1 MIFASSKTTHNSLRM
16 EQITV
21 LLASVSHLLPGANIN
36 QFGLIIQSIYTIS
49 SGGVTQ
55 KNISRYGDLSYRSV
69 SRFMSC
75 GFVWRRLLISLLST
89 HFTSADDNF
98 LIAIDETVEDKAGK
112 STSKLGYFYCSKA
125 KRAIKS
131 VSFSVASL
139 ISVKERKSYVV
150 DFEQLEQDKEKSAA
164 NKEKKQAAKAK
175 KGSGDTEKKAAGRP
189 KGSTNKIK
197 KKSDS
202 VGSVALETILNRI
215 LPLLCTI
222 GIVPRYLV
230 GDGAY
235 GNMTGCLI
243 AAACNLQLIS
253 KLHCNTALFFA
264 PQKGTKQRKYGE
276 QVDFAKLDTYKIGED
291 ELDGFTVTYFQ
302 IKKARMKHIDKFINV
317 VIVRCLNLKTKK
329 FSYVLLFSTDLE
341 LDGMTLLDYY
351 ALRFQIEFNFRDS
364 KQYFGLSDFRSIQPV
379 QVTNAVGLSFFMV
392 NLSQILI
399 AQTKAAL
406 GVDFLSI
413 QDLKAYFRAIFY
425 AQRLKNTPDLAIP
438 NILDPKVAHFVAN
451 LGGVNW
457 DNLTYSVNKAA

>member
-1 MIFASSKTTHNSLRM
+1 M

-21 LLASVSHLLPGANIN
+21 LLASVSHLLPGANVN

-69 SRFMSC
+69 SRFMGC
-75 GFVWRRLLISLLST
+75 GFVWGRLLISLLSI
-89 HFTSADDNF
+89 HFTSAGDTF

-125 KRAIKS
+125 KKAIKS

-150 DFEQLEQDKEKSAA
+150 DFEQLEQDKEKSAE
-164 NKEKKQAAKAK
+164 NKAKKQTAKAK
-175 KGSGDTEKKAAGRP
+175 KESGDTEEKKPVGRP

-197 KKSDS
+197 QKSDS
-202 VGSVALETILNRI
+202 VGSVALETLLNRL
-215 LPLLCTI
+215 LPLLCAI
-222 GIVPRYLV
+222 GIVPCYLV

-243 AAACNLQLIS
+243 AAECHLDLIS
-253 KLHCNTALFFA
+253 KLHYNTALFFP
-264 PQKGTKQRKYGE
+264 PQEGTKQRKYGE
-276 QVDFAKLDTYKIGED
+276 PVDFTQLESYKIGED

-302 IKKARMKHIDKFINV
+302 IKKARMRHIDKFINV

-364 KQYFGLSDFRSIQPV
+364 KQYFGLSDFRSIKPI

-425 AQRLKNTPDLAIP
+425 AQRLKNTPDLAVP

-457 DNLTYSVNKAA
+457 DNLTYSGKKAA